1 MTSPKI
7 LVTGGSG
14 FVGEALIFRI
24 LMDKRFTPIAATR
37 KATKLLGLCRVV
49 SFDLSTPRS
58 IPALTDISV
67 IIHCAARVHVMD
79 EMAVDALSEFRKIN
93 VDGTLRLA
101 TQAAE
106 CGVKRFIFI
115 SSVKVNGESTVPGKP
130 FAASDTPA
138 PVDPYGVSKCEAEEG
153 LRRISSKSGMEVVI
167 IRPPLVYGPGVKA
180 NFESMLH
187 WLSKGVPLPLGAIH
201 NKRSLV
207 AVDNL
212 VDLLVTCIDH
222 PAAANQTFMVSDGE
236 DLSTTQMLRRLS
248 SALGK
253 KSLLIPLPRRLL
265 ILVGRLM
272 GKKALA
278 QRLCESLQVDMQ
290 DTCDRLDWYPPVT
303 VDKAMRATTAHF
315 QEYQSK

>member
-1 MTSPKI
+1 MTAPKV
-7 LVTGGSG
+7 LVTGASG
-14 FVGEALIFRI
+14 FIGEALIFRL
-24 LMDKRFTPIAATR
+24 LMDKRFTPIAASRKSTR
-37 KATKLLGLCRVV
+37 LLGLCRVV
-49 SFDLSTPRS
+49 PFDLNAPRS
-58 IPALTDISV
+58 IPSLADFSV

-79 EMAVDALSEFRKIN
+79 ESAVNALSEFRKVN

-115 SSVKVNGESTVPGKP
+115 SSVKVNGERTFPGKP

-153 LRRISSKSGMEVVI
+153 LRRLSSMNNMEIVI
-167 IRPPLVYGPGVKA
+167 VRPPLVYGPGVKA
-180 NFESMLH
+180 NFERMLS
-187 WLSKGVPLPLGAIH
+187 WLSKGLPLPLGAIH

-248 SALGK
+248 TALGK
-253 KSLLIPLPRRLL
+253 TSLLMPLPRRLL
-265 ILVGRLM
+265 ILVGRLI
-272 GKKALA
+272 GKKASA
-278 QRLCESLQVDMQ
+278 QRLCESLQVDIG
-290 DTCDRLDWYPPVT
+290 DTCARLSWHPPVT
-303 VDKAMRATTAHF
+303 VEKAMRATVVHF
-315 QEYQSK
+315 QGYQSK